1 MKFRSFIRYTWL
13 SLHLTQEELLS
24 MRAWRW
30 YDRVWRLRAA
40 VTNYACSFGSNLK
53 TMHLLQS
60 RKLRFWL
67 PRSCIYFDVLPLL
80 WLEINRSHHLPMT
93 ELHMAGASIYTGTIP
108 CSRWNN
114 TIGFIQLDWNHSFA
128 HVWRT
133 VLYRERERVFGIGCG
148 PTNVCIGYGIIR
160 RVHGYSTSSIQL
172 RNASF
177 VQISQESVP
186 SFHNHQILKSVSR
199 SVWVGTD
206 KQQQPWVVVNRM
218 VQHWNGNGNRSKRA
232 MIYAPAVNT
241 KVKTDSRRS
250 AHTCYSCR
258 YIRCWIT
265 EVSTS

>member
-40 VTNYACSFGSNLK
+40 VTNYACSFGSSLK

-133 VLYRERERVFGIGCG
+133 VLYIERESFRNWLWSNECMHWLW
-148 PTNVCIGYGIIR
+148 NY
-160 RVHGYSTSSIQL
+160 TSSTWVFNIFDTTQKCIFCSNL
-172 RNASF
+172 PGKCS
-177 VQISQESVP
+177 
-186 SFHNHQILKSVSR
+186 ILS
-199 SVWVGTD
+199 
-206 KQQQPWVVVNRM
+206 
-218 VQHWNGNGNRSKRA
+218 
-232 MIYAPAVNT
+232 
-241 KVKTDSRRS
+241 
-250 AHTCYSCR
+250 
-258 YIRCWIT
+258 
-265 EVSTS
+265 